1 MPMPTQS
8 SRDATGEDASFNR
21 LANRMNS
28 FHEAFRR
35 SWSTMYTA
43 CSSGTRPAG
52 MSIRRFI
59 SIGLEF
65 CENLENHHNIEENWF
80 FPLLAERMP
89 EFRRERELVAQ
100 HREIHAGLEALQSY
114 LRSCLAAEVDFSLG
128 KVKEILD
135 SFGVVL
141 WQHLGEEVQDLKA
154 ENMRKYWTREEIDR
168 IPM

>member
-1 MPMPTQS
+1 MSMPPQS
-8 SRDATGEDASFNR
+8 SSDYTAEDASFNL

-35 SWSTMYTA
+35 SWSTMYTV
-43 CSSGTRPAG
+43 CSSGTRPAD
-52 MSIRRFI
+52 MSIRQFI

-65 CENLENHHNIEENWF
+65 CEHLENHHNIEESWF

-100 HREIHAGLEALQSY
+100 HREIHAGLEPLQWY
-114 LRSCLAAEVDFSLG
+114 LRSCLAGEVDFSLV

-135 SFGVVL
+135 SFGGVL
-141 WQHLGEEVQDLKA
+141 WQHLDEEVQDLKA
-154 ENMRKYWTREEIDR
+154 ENMRKYWTREEIDK